1 MSYSLN
7 GSLTTTNTGNPSL
20 VTSLKLRSNGITTSN
35 GMNSNNVSSNSNTD
49 IPAFAAV
56 EAQQQPIASP
66 STLLLTRE
74 MQQRAL
80 LHLYEAIELLPERER
95 SAVQSARCQCP
106 QVFESESNPLLYLSM
121 MDWNTFAAAQRLAAY
136 WKQRHDDLGADAFRP
151 LSTAEEIAATTT
163 RAVEAENK
171 KAVSSTSCSGDEF
184 DLLENFDAVGR
195 RIFLLKIDTKSSER
209 KVANL
214 RKVYSLL
221 STNISSKV
229 GNTEIVLL
237 IYLEQC
243 SKVLSIDPR
252 LKNLLRSG
260 MPWTLHAIHVLCPTP
275 SSTSTTSSSWCSL
288 TIQLPPEFQQKILM
302 HTSSDRSEILQG
314 IEACG
319 IPTDVLSKELE
330 HLPDKRNHGHLDRKL
345 SPEEKKSK
353 RQRISQRV
361 VSTPPP
367 PSPAEPERKATRLN
381 KGLEELQFAIAHLPP
396 DSKAA
401 YLEAMETAPE
411 LVDRESDP
419 AYFLDRED
427 HDPWAAASRLVAY
440 WERRKELFGDRA
452 FLPLDIMDATGA
464 LSFNDLEAMAT
475 GVLVQLPQDALGRDV
490 FCFDRSR
497 FIGSSAALQL
507 SLLRSLFYWCY
518 LTMGNEEARTTG
530 VVAVTVI
537 QDLASDVG
545 RMDAKPAIDLIND
558 SFPIKIHSIHL
569 CLSGKSADLLT
580 RLKQTVLPAIMMR
593 LKCFRSMQCHVHTD
607 PLPVQEYANLQV
619 PEWAGGMWSYSTFNS
634 WFENRRK
641 LDKNRCPGKRSTT
654 AKPALESPSNTSED
668 SSALEASLDLL
679 SAAAAEVLGSNDV
692 EGNAKSNINGNKHV
706 ANAPNVRVSP
716 GGRADESVFVE
727 TDSMQLEG
735 IRRLEEAMD
744 LLSEEEKS
752 GYVAATRCV
761 PYLVQTESDPLKFLK
776 CEAYNA
782 WAAAHRLAYYWKKRL
797 EIFGDRAFLP
807 LTLSGNG
814 ALNEEDVASFYAGY
828 MSFLPNDYQGRTVLC
843 YDPQKRNVQ
852 SIGERMRVSFYVWSI
867 ICENERS
874 VTNGF
879 VGIVILG
886 TSRFGGST
894 IDATISVCSEI
905 VMQAFPTFPHKMH
918 LVNSPSG
925 LGQRIFYEVILPIV
939 IRYMER
945 MLRDCAIVHVGT
957 NEQLIQKLGCFGFTQ
972 ATLPDSLGGPWTT
985 HEHIIWVKE
994 RLRIENGRYNALV
1007 RGAQDK
1013 SNTARSQSKKCGH
1026 PTSEEEIDRET
1037 GLSTSPVTENGTL
1050 GEERVAETPE
1060 ALEAGLEELQRAI
1073 DAIPQESKASY
1084 LRALDVC
1091 PGLVKKESDPV
1102 TFLRFDRFDAVAAA
1116 RRLAKYWEVRDLI
1129 FEGRAYFPLNQT
1141 GEGALDRRDLSVLGT
1156 AYLMCLAKDS
1166 HGRAVLVCDG
1176 TRLSRSTRQSRLR
1189 TSFYMYSIAA
1199 ETKLSQTSG
1208 IVLLYV
1214 MTEPSFDRAN
1224 KECLDT
1230 VLSAIPACIRD
1241 VHLLRYPSDS
1251 SEQGFSIKMDPAM
1264 LHQFRQI
1271 AKNQVIPHVTSS
1283 RATISKRLEP
1293 YGLIGDELPK
1303 AIGGKFGY
1311 DRFVQWQEL
1320 RTRYEWDLPAGVSNK
1335 QAADLFDFSKVTP
1348 LSKLTEAERLERKR
1362 RLNVVHSRRKR
1373 ERERIEIEVL
1383 NEQCDEQQERK
1394 KSLHREYH
1402 RLKTLVHRANALVQT
1417 MGGSGNHLSHRYK

>member
-7 GSLTTTNTGNPSL
+7 GSRTTTNLGNPSL
-20 VTSLKLRSNGITTSN
+20 ATSLKMRSNGITTSN
-35 GMNSNNVSSNSNTD
+35 RMNINNSNNVNRGNSSTD
-49 IPAFAAV
+49 SPTFSTV
-56 EAQQQPIASP
+56 QAQQQPIASP

-80 LHLYEAIELLPERER
+80 SHLNEAIELLPERER
-95 SAVQSARCQCP
+95 SAVQGARCQCP
-106 QVFESESNPLLYLSM
+106 QIFESESNPLLYLSM

-136 WKQRHDDLGADAFRP
+136 WKQRQDDLGTDAFAP
-151 LSTAEEIAATTT
+151 LSTAEELSATTT
-163 RAVEAENK
+163 AAKGKSK
-171 KAVSSTSCSGDEF
+171 KVLSSTSSSGCEF
-184 DLLENFDAVGR
+184 DLLESFDAVGR

-229 GNTEIVLL
+229 GSTEIVLL
-237 IYLEQC
+237 IYVEPC
-243 SKVLSIDPR
+243 SRVLSIDPR
-252 LKNLLRSG
+252 LQNLLSSG
-260 MPWTLHAIHVLCPTP
+260 MPWKLHAIHVVCPTP
-275 SSTSTTSSSWCSL
+275 SSTSTPSSSPCSNRCSL

-330 HLPDKRNHGHLDRKL
+330 HLPDKRNHGHLNRKL
-345 SPEEKKSK
+345 SPEEKMSK
-353 RQRISQRV
+353 KQRISQRGA
-361 VSTPPP
+361 STPPP
-367 PSPAEPERKATRLN
+367 PSPAEPEKTATRQC

-396 DSKAA
+396 DSKTA
-401 YLEAMETAPE
+401 YLEAIETAPE

-419 AYFLDRED
+419 AFFLDRED
-427 HDPWAAASRLVAY
+427 QDPWAAASRLVAY
-440 WERRKELFGDRA
+440 WERRKELFGDRS
-452 FLPLDIMDATGA
+452 FLPLDAMDATGA

-475 GVLVQLPQDALGRDV
+475 GVLVQLPQDAQGRDV

-518 LTMGNEEARTTG
+518 LIMGNEKARATG
-530 VVAVTVI
+530 VVAISVI
-537 QDLASDVG
+537 QELESDVG
-545 RMDAKPAIDLIND
+545 RMDAKPAMDLIND

-569 CLSGKSADLLT
+569 CIVGKSDDLLT
-580 RLKQTVLPAIMMR
+580 RLKRTVLPAILMR
-593 LKCFRSMQCHVHTD
+593 LKCLRSIQCHVHNES
-607 PLPVQEYANLQV
+607 LPVQDYANLQV
-619 PEWAGGMWSYSTFNS
+619 PEWAGGQWSYKNFDS

-641 LDKNRCPGKRSTT
+641 SDKNRCPEKGPATT
-654 AKPALESPSNTSED
+654 KPALESPSNNSED
-668 SSALEASLDLL
+668 SSAMEASLDLL
-679 SAAAAEVLGSNDV
+679 SAAAVEV
-692 EGNAKSNINGNKHV
+692 EGNVYGNMNGARQV
-706 ANAPNVRVSP
+706 ANAPNVRSP
-716 GGRADESVFVE
+716 GGRADESIFVE
-727 TDSMQLEG
+727 TASMQLEG

-782 WAAAHRLAYYWKKRL
+782 WAAARRLAYYWKKRL

-814 ALNEEDVASFYAGY
+814 ALNEEDIASFYAGY

-874 VTNGF
+874 ATNGF

-886 TSRFGGST
+886 TSRFGEST
-894 IDATISVCSEI
+894 IDATISLCSEI

-985 HEHIIWVKE
+985 HEHITWVKE

-1007 RGAQDK
+1007 RVAQDK
-1013 SNTARSQSKKCGH
+1013 SNTARSQSKKCGG
-1026 PTSEEEIDRET
+1026 PTQEEEIDRET
-1037 GLSTSPVTENGTL
+1037 GFSTFPVAENGTL

-1060 ALEAGLEELQRAI
+1060 ALEAGLEELQRAL
-1073 DAIPQESKASY
+1073 DTIPQESKASY
-1084 LRALDVC
+1084 LRALEVC
-1091 PGLVKKESDPV
+1091 PELVKRESDPA

-1116 RRLAKYWEVRDLI
+1116 RRLAKYWEVRNLI
-1129 FEGRAYFPLNQT
+1129 FEGRAYLPLNQT

-1166 HGRAVLVCDG
+1166 QGRAVLVCDG

-1335 QAADLFDFSKVTP
+1335 QAADMFDFSRVTP
-1348 LSKLTEAERLERKR
+1348 LSKLSEAERLERKR

-1417 MGGSGNHLSHRYK
+1417 MGGSGNHVAQRYK

>member
-1 MSYSLN
+1 MSYSLD
-7 GSLTTTNTGNPSL
+7 GSLTTTSL
-20 VTSLKLRSNGITTSN
+20 RNLSLATSLKMRSNGTTTSN
-35 GMNSNNVSSNSNTD
+35 RMNSNNINRCNSNTD
-49 IPAFAAV
+49 IPDFAAV
-56 EAQQQPIASP
+56 QAQQQQIPSP

-80 LHLYEAIELLPERER
+80 LHLNEAIELLPERES
-95 SAVQSARCQCP
+95 SAVQRARCQWP
-106 QVFESESNPLLYLSM
+106 QTFESESNPLLYLSM
-121 MDWNTFAAAQRLAAY
+121 MDWNTFAAAQRLAVY
-136 WKQRHDDLGADAFRP
+136 WKQRQDDLGADAFTP
-151 LSTAEEIAATTT
+151 LSTAEEITAASTKT
-163 RAVEAENK
+163 VKGESK
-171 KAVSSTSCSGDEF
+171 KPVSSTSSSGDEF
-184 DLLENFDAVGR
+184 DLLESFDALGR
-195 RIFLLKIDTKSSER
+195 RIFLLKIDTNSRQR

-237 IYLEQC
+237 IYVEPC
-243 SKVLSIDPR
+243 SRVLSIDPR
-252 LKNLLRSG
+252 LQNLLRSG
-260 MPWTLHAIHVLCPTP
+260 MPWTLHAVHVVCPSPT
-275 SSTSTTSSSWCSL
+275 STSTTSSSPYSNRCAL

-302 HTSSDRSEILQG
+302 HASSDRTEMLQG

-330 HLPDKRNHGHLDRKL
+330 HLPDKRNHVHLDRKL
-345 SPEEKKSK
+345 SPEEKMSK
-353 RQRISQRV
+353 KQRV
-361 VSTPPP
+361 SQPP
-367 PSPAEPERKATRLN
+367 PSPAEPEKQARRQN

-401 YLEAMETAPE
+401 YLEAMERAPE
-411 LVDRESDP
+411 LIDRESDP

-427 HDPWAAASRLVAY
+427 QDPWAAASRLVAY
-440 WERRKELFGDRA
+440 WERRKELFADRA
-452 FLPLDIMDATGA
+452 FLPLDVMDATGA
-464 LSFNDLEAMAT
+464 LSFNDLEVMAT
-475 GVLVQLPQDALGRDV
+475 GVLVELPQDALGRDV

-518 LTMGNEEARTTG
+518 LTMANEEARTTG

-537 QDLASDVG
+537 QELASDVG
-545 RMDAKPAIDLIND
+545 RMDAKPAMDLIND

-569 CLSGKSADLLT
+569 CLVGKSNDLLT

-593 LKCFRSMQCHVHTD
+593 LKCLGSIQCIVHTA
-607 PLPVQEYANLQV
+607 PVPVQEYANLQV
-619 PEWAGGMWSYSTFNS
+619 PEWAGGQWSYENFNS

-641 LDKNRCPGKRSTT
+641 SGKDQCPEKRSAT

-668 SSALEASLDLL
+668 SSAMEASLDLL
-679 SAAAAEVLGSNDV
+679 SAAAVEVLSSNDV
-692 EGNAKSNINGNKHV
+692 EGNAKSNIIGPRRV

-727 TDSMQLEG
+727 TASVQLEG

-852 SIGERMRVSFYVWSI
+852 SIGERLRVSFYVWSI

-985 HEHIIWVKE
+985 HEHITWVKE

-1007 RGAQDK
+1007 RVAQDK
-1013 SNTARSQSKKCGH
+1013 SKTARSQSKICSDQT
-1026 PTSEEEIDRET
+1026 PEEEIDRET
-1037 GLSTSPVTENGTL
+1037 SLSTSPVTENATL

-1073 DAIPQESKASY
+1073 DAIPLESKASY
-1084 LRALDVC
+1084 LRALEAC
-1091 PGLVKKESDPV
+1091 PELVKKESDPV
-1102 TFLRFDRFDAVAAA
+1102 TFLRFDRFDAVAGA

-1129 FEGRAYFPLNQT
+1129 FEGRAYLPLNQT

-1199 ETKLSQTSG
+1199 ETKISQTSG

-1293 YGLIGDELPK
+1293 YGLVGDELPK

-1417 MGGSGNHLSHRYK
+1417 VGGSGNDVAYRYK